1 VTRAREELLD
11 FVRRHPNYADGW
23 STLGQFHMRQ
33 KEYPSALSAFENS
46 LAVERRGEVL
56 LNAGYASVYVD
67 RSKESAFFREA
78 IDRWSSDPS
87 LKARPARDREVIRTQ
102 IVEADSSVRTNVV
115 FNGMADR
122 PKRWGGYQVQPSFE
136 TTLRFDGRH
145 LPSFYGLEFLVG
157 GFWSQDR
164 TRFTEGYSRFGL
176 RLRPIDGVNFS
187 VSAEWQHHFTKKNVP
202 YNQLVLSWGY
212 GYGGFAYSSAG
223 SAGAAG
229 ALEPAMLNYPHESA
243 AQPLVSVATYGTFRV
258 GEQRYLQNAVGLLG
272 YSYWDANSRMMLG
285 AAAMGMGA
293 YDSADARQFAFGVGP
308 AIVARAWLGGDYY
321 RAYDGILSIQ
331 IGYLFPFGES
341 RRQGGLN
348 TTIGINF

>member
-1 VTRAREELLD
+1 
-11 FVRRHPNYADGW
+11 
-23 STLGQFHMRQ
+23 
-33 KEYPSALSAFENS
+33 
-46 LAVERRGEVL
+46 
-56 LNAGYASVYVD
+56 
-67 RSKESAFFREA
+67 
-78 IDRWSSDPS
+78 
-87 LKARPARDREVIRTQ
+87 
-102 IVEADSSVRTNVV
+102 
-115 FNGMADR
+115 
-122 PKRWGGYQVQPSFE
+122 
-136 TTLRFDGRH
+136 
-145 LPSFYGLEFLVG
+145 
-157 GFWSQDR
+157 
-164 TRFTEGYSRFGL
+164 
-176 RLRPIDGVNFS
+176 
-187 VSAEWQHHFTKKNVP
+187 
-202 YNQLVLSWGY
+202 
-212 GYGGFAYSSAG
+212 
-223 SAGAAG
+223 
-229 ALEPAMLNYPHESA
+229 MLNYPHESA